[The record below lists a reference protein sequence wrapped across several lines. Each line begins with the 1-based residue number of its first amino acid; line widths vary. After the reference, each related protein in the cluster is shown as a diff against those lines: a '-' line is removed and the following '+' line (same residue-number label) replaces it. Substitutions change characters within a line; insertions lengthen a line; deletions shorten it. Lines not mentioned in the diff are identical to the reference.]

1 MWQNNRGGAIER
13 LGEEEQLIDGG
24 GVIEK
29 WEEVQFIGGRW
40 EEGQFLCEKY
50 IHMREESGMH
60 VLACVRVLACCR
72 NVCVLTSGRN
82 VCMF

>member
-13 LGEEEQLIDGG
+13 LGEEEQLKDGG

-40 EEGQFLCEKY
+40 EEGQFLCEKC
-50 IHMREESGMH
+50 IQMREESGMH
-60 VLACVRVLACCR
+60 VLACVRVLAYVVETC
-72 NVCVLTSGRN
+72 VC
-82 VCMF
+82 